1 MTADRLTTCQS
12 GNSLVHHSLENRSR
26 QVFLGSAFVDQRLD
40 IGLGKYAAAGRDG
53 VEGFIIFRIFV

>member
-1 MTADRLTTCQS
+1 MPPDRFTTCQS
-12 GNSLVHHSLENRSR
+12 GNGLVHHSLKNRSG